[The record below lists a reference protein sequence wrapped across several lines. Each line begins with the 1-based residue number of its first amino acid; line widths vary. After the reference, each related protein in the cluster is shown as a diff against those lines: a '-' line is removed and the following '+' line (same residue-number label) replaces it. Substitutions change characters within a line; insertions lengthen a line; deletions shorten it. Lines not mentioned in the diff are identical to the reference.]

1 MSVIDQA
8 LKSNEQYAKAYDPRL
23 GAGPPRPAIAVVTCM
38 DPRLSDLEGIL
49 GLKRADMDVIRNGG
63 PAVTDEVLAELVVS
77 TRVLGSKEIMLLNHT
92 GCGFT
97 TFTDEELNVKLSK
110 LTGDA
115 SPVPMRFLSY
125 KDPAGHTQEQI
136 KKGEGA
142 SLDRQGS
149 ACARLCFRRRHWAA
163 SGSHHRR
170 SVKRRSIKDDCI
182 SDSEF
187 PPRKVACAQRRCNR
201 GDRDC
206 DLVAQTF
213 RLTDR

>member
-1 MSVIDQA
+1 
-8 LKSNEQYAKAYDPRL
+8 
-23 GAGPPRPAIAVVTCM
+23 
-38 DPRLSDLEGIL
+38 
-49 GLKRADMDVIRNGG
+49 MDVIRNGG
-63 PAVTDEVLAELVVS
+63 PLAVTDEVLAELVVS

-97 TFTDEELNVKLSK
+97 GRYRRGIERKAVETDGRRV
-110 LTGDA
+110 A
-115 SPVPMRFLSY
+115 SPDAFPLVQGSGRAH
-125 KDPAGHTQEQI
+125 AGTDQ
-136 KKGEGA
+136 KGEGA

-149 ACARLCFRRRHWAA
+149 ACARLCLRRRHWAA

-170 SVKRRSIKDDCI
+170 SVQRRSIKDDCI

-187 PPRKVACAQRRCNR
+187 PPRKVARAQRRCNR